1 MRHGVGQPEG
11 RCAPNISGGSTRRSL
26 NDEPIKVSAMNS
38 WRLVFAAT
46 VLTGCSTSIDAPSGT
61 GAAAGTGRPGATGSG
76 ATGSGATGSGATG
89 SGATGSG
96 ATGSGATGS
105 GATGS
110 GATGSGGTSG
120 SVGTGGTGTSA
131 NCTPG
136 VATTSQIP
144 RLTNDEYDRTI
155 RDLLGV
161 TALTASAGSTP
172 SNLLATD
179 QSGGLTDVGWAAYKT
194 VGEDIAEQVM
204 ADATLKTNF
213 ITCDPSVGTCLHD
226 TAVAFGRK
234 AFRRPLTTDEVAA
247 FDTVIAAGPTI
258 TPTGAPAEVAEALL
272 YMFLISPSFIQRE
285 ELQNTSDGA
294 GHLTLSPYE
303 VASRLSYTLWGSTP
317 DDTLS
322 QAADSQQLGTQEQI
336 LTQAQRMV
344 ADPRARDMTQAFHRF
359 YMLMG
364 LNTRWDNTNKDPTL
378 YPAFNAS
385 VVPLMQQE
393 TEMFFDNIVFA
404 KNGTF
409 NDLLTSTTAFV
420 SAATAPFYGLDPSKF
435 GAGLTETTLDANHPG
450 FLTRLGFLNAYS
462 GYTVT
467 SPILRGAFITK
478 QILGIAIGA
487 PPPGAEQTQLPDSSA
502 TLNTNRL
509 QYAALTSG
517 PTCVGCHSAFIN
529 PPGFALEAFNTV
541 GTWQTVEATTGAP
554 IDTTADIAIDA
565 TGTNTVHVTGPAD
578 LMAVIAAAPGA
589 KTQYASQW
597 VSFAYQRDGDP
608 NDACDVQQLAAK
620 MTTSGYT
627 VLNLLTD
634 LTQTLSFRVRV
645 AGQ

>member
-1 MRHGVGQPEG
+1 
-11 RCAPNISGGSTRRSL
+11 
-26 NDEPIKVSAMNS
+26 MNS

-46 VLTGCSTSIDAPSGT
+46 VLTGCTASIDAPSGA
-61 GAAAGTGRPGATGSG
+61 GAAAGMGKPTGSG

-120 SVGTGGTGTSA
+120 TTGSGGSGASA
-131 NCTPG
+131 TCTPG
-136 VATTSQIP
+136 VPNTSQIP
-144 RLTNDEYDRTI
+144 RLTNAEYDRTI

-179 QSGGLTDVGWAAYKT
+179 QAGGLTDVGWAAYKT
-194 VGEDIAEQVM
+194 VGEDIAQQVM
-204 ADATLKTNF
+204 ADATLKTKF
-213 ITCDPSVGTCLHD
+213 ISCDPAVGTCLHD
-226 TAVAFGRK
+226 TAVSFGRK

-247 FDTVIAAGPTI
+247 FDAVIAAGPDI

-272 YMFLISPSFIQRE
+272 YNFLVSPSFLQRE
-285 ELQNTSDGA
+285 ELQDSSDGA
-294 GHLTLSPYE
+294 GHFNLSSYE

-317 DDTLS
+317 DDALN
-322 QAADSQQLGTQEQI
+322 QAADGQQLGTPEQI
-336 LTQAQRMV
+336 LAQATRMV
-344 ADPRARDMTQAFHRF
+344 ADQRARDMTQDFHRY

-364 LNTRWDNTNKDPTL
+364 LNTRWDNTNKDPNL

-385 VVPLMQQE
+385 LVPAMQQE
-393 TEMFFDNIVFA
+393 TEMFFDSIVFA
-404 KNGTF
+404 KKGTF

-420 SAATAPFYGLDPSKF
+420 SAATAPLYGLDPSKF

-462 GYTVT
+462 GYTGT
-467 SPILRGAFITK
+467 SPILRGAFVTK
-478 QILGIAIGA
+478 QVLGIAIGN
-487 PPPGAEQTQLPDSSA
+487 PPPGAEQTPLPAASD
-502 TLNTNRL
+502 TLDTNRKRFA
-509 QYAALTSG
+509 QLTSG
-517 PTCVGCHSAFIN
+517 SDCVGCHAGFIN

-541 GTWQTVEATTGAP
+541 GSWQTMESDTKAP
-554 IDTTADIAIDA
+554 IDTTADIALDD
-565 TGTNTVHVTGPAD
+565 TGTNKVHVTGPAD
-578 LMAVIAAAPGA
+578 LMAAIATAPGA
-589 KTQYASQW
+589 KSQYASKW
-597 VSFAYQRDGDP
+597 VSFAYQREGDP
-608 NDACDVQQLAAK
+608 GDACTVQQLATK

-627 VLNLLTD
+627 VLNLMTD
-634 LTQTLSFRVRV
+634 LTQTLSFRVRA